1 MSPRGGRVNDH
12 RHWFTLGVLTLLVI
26 PAQVQVLPHL
36 LPEAW
41 MPNLGIVLVFFFG
54 LRYGEG
60 AGVVAGLL
68 LGLLFDRF
76 TAGQVGHHIFIL
88 PCIGVGAA
96 LFWRLMSTRDLS
108 AQLIMLA
115 LFALCGE
122 LAAAVLA
129 HLTDAVLLD
138 GWAVIHILLPGLIAD
153 VLFGAVLL
161 APLGLSRRR
170 RGTP

>member
-1 MSPRGGRVNDH
+1 MNGQ
-12 RHWFTLGVLTLLVI
+12 RHWLTLGLLTLLVI
-26 PAQVQVLPHL
+26 PAQVQLLPEL

-41 MPNLGIVLVFFFG
+41 VPNLGIVLAFFFG

-60 AGVVAGLL
+60 PGVVAGLL

-76 TAGQVGHHIFIL
+76 TAGQVGHHIFVL
-88 PCIGVGAA
+88 PCVGVGAA

-122 LAAAVLA
+122 LVAAVLA
-129 HLTDAVLLD
+129 HLSDAIVLD
-138 GWAVIHILLPGLIAD
+138 GWAFSHILLPGLVAD

-161 APLGLSRRR
+161 APLDLAGRRR
-170 RGTP
+170 WNP